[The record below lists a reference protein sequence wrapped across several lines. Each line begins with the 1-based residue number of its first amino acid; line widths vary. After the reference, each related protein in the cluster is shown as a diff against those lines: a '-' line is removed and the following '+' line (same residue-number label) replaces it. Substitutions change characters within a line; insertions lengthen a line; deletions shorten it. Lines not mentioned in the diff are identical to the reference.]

1 MAKTFQDSVSYV
13 GDVRIIG
20 TIVNKQGGSIIGYV
34 LYLEQKCTVEFISL
48 NLLANFASVLKPS
61 NFILNSDGS
70 VTCTECALNRLPEYI
85 VINNQL
91 TPINIRNMYVLG
103 EIRTNGKLTSYR
115 VISGTGKVVDL
126 TLQEVIDYTK
136 QGVELV
142 NVHLSSSSKAL
153 IPNKE
158 DKFIKVERKQ
168 VASEKKTP
176 TAIKDGYNF
185 YGNPIKDKN
194 KATYLKKLV
203 PSTIHPYKLSQ
214 IAPRGSYALGCT
226 DKSLINRADFDF
238 LYKFLKK
245 VYKTEVYTF
254 CRNDEE
260 RKYFKKFFD
269 IAFDK
274 KNWIL
279 KNSNFNDGKH
289 KLKEVGEINEK
300 AGYCFCLMSQFMLKA
315 YSRGITI
322 YSNQLSYLLKNI
334 TDLNIPIYFVD
345 SVSFGELHYYSF
357 ANIDEASFDNYSLA
371 LNCAL
376 TLTKQ
381 NKVKKEYGRRF
392 KSLIRRDIDMN
403 KPSYLTGFSFDTN
416 KTSVRDTIVINDT
429 IKSDGGE
436 DLYNNSHYYWY
447 PCTRIY
453 NFYQMFDKN
462 IITQVDELCES
473 LGDIMCA
480 YQLLKLPKDTGYVTR
495 VNFAQG
501 YDDDTGIETL
511 NKVGAVFAS
520 LLLTFNKPLFDF
532 IATQVDLSKYSYK
545 PIGLAFSRFLISS
558 AVRNKYWESSW
569 YRKANIDDGL
579 HREQLKSWYESG
591 LRYFRTGDKFHSISF
606 SDIYKILILV
616 FDYDHKEDYGVFKSI
631 YNRCSIF
638 NSYKTD
644 KELKAGTVVNQ
655 VKG

>member
-20 TIVNKQGGSIIGYV
+20 AIVNKQGGNIIGYV
-34 LYLEQKCTVEFISL
+34 LYLEQKGTVEFISL

-70 VTCTECALNRLPEYI
+70 VTCTECALNRLPEYM
-85 VINNQL
+85 VVNNQL
-91 TPINIRNMYVLG
+91 MPINIRNMYVLG

-153 IPNKE
+153 VPNKE
-158 DKFIKVERKQ
+158 DKFVKIERKQ

-176 TAIKDGYNF
+176 VTVKDGYNF
-185 YGNPIKDKN
+185 YGNPIQN
-194 KATYLKKLV
+194 KKRIDYIRRLI
-203 PSTIHPYKLSQ
+203 PSKIHPYKLSK

-245 VYKTEVYTF
+245 VYKTEIYSF
-254 CRNDEE
+254 CESDEE

-274 KNWIL
+274 ENWIL
-279 KNSNFNDGKH
+279 KNRNFNDGKH

-300 AGYCFCLMSQFMLKA
+300 AGWCFCLMSQFILKP
-315 YSRGITI
+315 YSRTTARTITI
-322 YSNQLSYLLKNI
+322 HSSELKSL

-345 SVSFGELHYYSF
+345 NVSCGEINYGNFTNTDEVSF
-357 ANIDEASFDNYSLA
+357 DDYSLI
-371 LNCAL
+371 LNNTLIL
-376 TLTKQ
+376 TER
-381 NKVKKEYGRRF
+381 NKVKKEYGRKF
-392 KSLIRRDIDMN
+392 KSLIRPNIDMN
-403 KPSYLTGFSFDTN
+403 KPSYLTGFSFDIN
-416 KTSVRDTIVINDT
+416 KASVRDTIVINDT
-429 IKSDGGE
+429 IKSRYSSDK
-436 DLYNNSHYYWY
+436 YIYYY
-447 PCTRIY
+447 PCTKVY
-453 NFYQMFDKN
+453 NFYQMFDKK
-462 IITQVDELCES
+462 IITQVDDLCES

-480 YQLLKLPKDTGYVTR
+480 YQLLKLPKDTGYVTK
-495 VNFAQG
+495 VNFAQNRTT
-501 YDDDTGIETL
+501 DDAMETL
-511 NKVGAVFAS
+511 NKVGTVFAT
-520 LLLTFNKPLFDF
+520 LLLTYNKPLFDF
-532 IATQVDLSKYSYK
+532 ISTQVDLSKYSYK
-545 PIGLAFSRFLISS
+545 PLDLAFSKFLVSPE
-558 AVRNKYWESSW
+558 VRTKYGNRVW
-569 YRKANIDDGL
+569 YRKPNMEDNLDRG
-579 HREQLKSWYESG
+579 QLRSWYESG
-591 LRYFRTGDKFHSISF
+591 LRYFRIENKFYSVKL

-616 FDYDHKEDYGVFKSI
+616 FNYDFVKDYGVSRSI
-631 YNRCSIF
+631 YSRCSILS
-638 NSYKTD
+638 SYKTN
-644 KELKAGTVVNQ
+644 KKPKAGTIVSQ

>member
-20 TIVNKQGGSIIGYV
+20 TIVTKQGGSIIGYV
-34 LYLEQKCTVEFISL
+34 LYLEQKGTVEFISL

-61 NFILNSDGS
+61 NFTLNSDGS

-85 VINNQL
+85 VVNNQL

-153 IPNKE
+153 VPNKE

-176 TAIKDGYNF
+176 ITVKDGYNF

-194 KATYLKKLV
+194 KAIYLKKLV
-203 PSTIHPYKLSQ
+203 PYKLYPYKLSKL
-214 IAPRGSYALGCT
+214 APKGSYALGCK

-254 CRNDEE
+254 CRSDEE

-269 IAFDK
+269 IAFDRG
-274 KNWIL
+274 NWIL
-279 KNSNFNDGKH
+279 KSPNSNDGKH
-289 KLKEVGEINEK
+289 KLKEVGEINIK
-300 AGYCFCLMSQFMLKA
+300 AGWCFCLMSQFMLKS
-315 YSRGITI
+315 YSKTITV
-322 YSNQLSYLLKNI
+322 SSAQLKEIN
-334 TDLNIPIYFVD
+334 DLSIPIYFVD
-345 SVSFGELHYYSF
+345 DIYF
-357 ANIDEASFDNYSLA
+357 AGISYCNFNTISEIPCSDYSLSLNSGVA
-371 LNCAL
+371 LIG
-376 TLTKQ
+376 Q
-381 NKVKKEYGRRF
+381 NKIKNEYGHRF
-392 KSLIRRDIDMN
+392 KSLSRPDIDMN

-416 KTSVRDTIVINDT
+416 KTSVRDTIIINDT
-429 IKSDGGE
+429 VKSRYSSNE
-436 DLYNNSHYYWY
+436 HIYWY
-447 PCTRIY
+447 PCTKVY

-462 IITQVDELCES
+462 IVVQVDNLCES

-495 VNFAQG
+495 ATFAQG
-501 YDDDTGIETL
+501 YDADAGMETL

-558 AVRNKYWESSW
+558 VVRDKYWNKSW
-569 YRKANIDDGL
+569 YRKANMENGL
-579 HREQLKSWYESG
+579 HKEQLKSWYESG
-591 LRYFRTGDKFHSISF
+591 LRYFRTEDKFHSINYSN
-606 SDIYKILILV
+606 IYKILILV
-616 FDYDHKEDYGVFKSI
+616 FNYDYKEDRGVFKSI
-631 YNRCSIF
+631 YNRCSILS
-638 NSYKTD
+638 SYKTD
-644 KELKAGTVVNQ
+644 KKPKTGIIVRQ
-655 VKG
+655 IKG